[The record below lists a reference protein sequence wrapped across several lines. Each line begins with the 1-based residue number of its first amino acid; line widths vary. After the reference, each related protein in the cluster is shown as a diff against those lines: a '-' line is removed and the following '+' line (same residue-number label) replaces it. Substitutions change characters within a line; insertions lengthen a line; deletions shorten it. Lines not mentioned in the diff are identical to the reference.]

1 MGGVLAEFQNFNT
14 TYELKVTPVI
24 DEVTGELDF
33 TQTEFVPL
41 SDETVYES
49 PWYLLSQVIPSPQ
62 WIDVY
67 PIPEYPQFLW
77 ITLIV
82 PLHNESTGE
91 WNGYISTDLST
102 DTIGKMVVE
111 EARAL
116 KENEI
121 IIVEKSTGCVV
132 AMSDHTP
139 LFVVH
144 DDGSIDR
151 FDGLNS
157 RTPQILDT
165 LKYVYEKYGKLFTKL
180 GKEREHTQMR
190 VGSHSA
196 FITLQVISDK
206 YGLEWVVIQS
216 TNIRSFYGL
225 FFNSIIA
232 MCVISAFLLV
242 LSVVLAIIIGTIVM
256 KPLRHLL
263 VNVKY
268 LESMK
273 LEEVESELK
282 NFSLIHEVRG
292 LQYGFLITTKRL
304 KTLRSFI
311 PDHVLSA
318 LEAEDHHTRDTRAP
332 APAPISIAPLKQHN
346 NKEDS
351 MSETSS
357 VNQSVVNQSH
367 ASGSQRTKS
376 TLAIGVRNGELT
388 VAVIEIGNT
397 LKYFVEGTPMDYS
410 NLYRDVIGIVHSIS
424 RKFGAEFV
432 SCTHNRIT
440 LVWNAFN
447 PFQDHMSRASAF
459 VNSFKNQ
466 LNKLQS
472 QWSRQSI
479 VHTSIHIGL
488 SSGVGYF
495 GNIGSTKSRFFTVFG
510 SVLNGSVQCVTTA
523 KEWNIEVVCCSTV
536 AKGVESR
543 FMIRPF
549 TFSTKDPSFVMSE
562 IGPMKAVKA
571 DEWMYEMEE
580 KEKYNKWCQC
590 IEAFGH
596 MQQQNFSEAI
606 KLLIQYL
613 EKEPGDT
620 VAQQMLS
627 RCQPTTQ

>member
-1 MGGVLAEFQNFNT
+1 M
-14 TYELKVTPVI
+14 
-24 DEVTGELDF
+24 
-33 TQTEFVPL
+33 
-41 SDETVYES
+41 
-49 PWYLLSQVIPSPQ
+49 
-62 WIDVY
+62 
-67 PIPEYPQFLW
+67 
-77 ITLIV
+77 
-82 PLHNESTGE
+82 
-91 WNGYISTDLST
+91 
-102 DTIGKMVVE
+102 
-111 EARAL
+111 
-116 KENEI
+116 
-121 IIVEKSTGCVV
+121 

-165 LKYVYEKYGKLFTKL
+165 LKYVYGKYGKLFTNL
-180 GKEREHTQMR
+180 GKEREETQMR
-190 VGSHSA
+190 IGSHSA

-232 MCVISAFLLV
+232 MCIISVFLLV
-242 LSVVLAIIIGTIVM
+242 LSVVLAVIIGTIVM
-256 KPLRHLL
+256 RPLRQLL
-263 VNVKY
+263 VNVRY

-318 LEAEDHHTRDTRAP
+318 LEAEDNNTRDTRAL
-332 APAPISIAPLKQHN
+332 APVSIVPLKQDK
-346 NKEDS
+346 NKEDTV
-351 MSETSS
+351 SETSS
-357 VNQSVVNQSH
+357 VNLSVVNQSH

-376 TLAIGVRNGELT
+376 ALAIGVRNGELT

-397 LKYFVEGTPMDYS
+397 LKYFEEGAPMDYS
-410 NLYRDVIGIVHSIS
+410 NLYRDVISIVHSIS

-432 SCTHNRIT
+432 SCTHSRIT

-447 PFQDHMSRASAF
+447 PFQDHVSRASAF
-459 VNSFKNQ
+459 VNSFKTQ

-488 SSGVGYF
+488 SSGVGYY

-510 SVLNGSVQCVTTA
+510 SVLNGAVQCVTTA
-523 KEWNIEVVCCSTV
+523 REWNVEVVCCATV
-536 AKGVESR
+536 ASGVENR

-549 TFSTKDPSFVMSE
+549 TFSVQDPSFVMSE

-580 KEKYNKWCQC
+580 KEKYNKWCMC

-596 MQQQNFSEAI
+596 MQQQNYAEAI

-627 RCQPTTQ
+627 RCQPITQ